1 MLKLQK
7 AANAT
12 RQRLARAS
20 GLSANLLSE
29 TEISYSIIINLINP
43 ISLVIGFEED
53 SAPILST
60 LPIASGAECG
70 YGTARLF
77 TLCTGR
83 AVFV

>member
-43 ISLVIGFEED
+43 ISLVIG
-53 SAPILST
+53 LSIT
-60 LPIASGAECG
+60 MVMLVRIGPQLRVS
-70 YGTARLF
+70 
-77 TLCTGR
+77 
-83 AVFV
+83 